1 MAAGFGRND
10 VRAAFTDLH
19 KMKADELFRNVPA
32 NIHELP
38 RLLLS
43 FIRVSQSSP
52 SDDLWTEER
61 FKSDIIPVYKTRK
74 FGRRRSMERFLQE
87 RNVVLYRRLR
97 NSSTGETERRMIIR
111 LLVEQM
117 DKLKMT
123 KNEGQQDKPGKSLA
137 TFRH

>member
-1 MAAGFGRND
+1 
-10 VRAAFTDLH
+10 
-19 KMKADELFRNVPA
+19 
-32 NIHELP
+32 
-38 RLLLS
+38 
-43 FIRVSQSSP
+43 
-52 SDDLWTEER
+52 
-61 FKSDIIPVYKTRK
+61 
-74 FGRRRSMERFLQE
+74 MERFLQE